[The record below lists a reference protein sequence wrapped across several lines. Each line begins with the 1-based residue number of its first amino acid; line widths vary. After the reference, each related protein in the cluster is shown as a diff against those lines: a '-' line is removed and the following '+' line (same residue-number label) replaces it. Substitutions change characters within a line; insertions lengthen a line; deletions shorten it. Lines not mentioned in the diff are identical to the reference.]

1 MKKVFFPFV
10 VLLLITTPVFS
21 QNEFGF
27 KLGISSY
34 DIQKSE
40 IGNTEDLQLTIKDAS
55 YGFQAGLYGR
65 LGLLGIYVQPEV
77 LLNSNFV
84 NYRLQDLNNLDT
96 LDKIRT
102 AKYQNLDIPLMLMI
116 TPSIFKIYAG
126 PVGHYFIND
135 ISDFTK
141 KDKIKEIFNNLTYGY
156 QAGVGIE
163 FSGVALDIR
172 YESNFSKNIKTFIVD
187 EKEFKIDKSPSRFIF
202 SLWFKI

>member
-1 MKKVFFPFV
+1 MKNVFLSFV
-10 VLLLITTPVFS
+10 LFLLISSPIFS
-21 QNEFGF
+21 QSEFGF

-34 DIQKSE
+34 DIPKSE

-55 YGFQAGLYGR
+55 YGFQAGIYGR
-65 LGLLGIYVQPEV
+65 LGLLGIYVQPE
-77 LLNSNFV
+77 LLFNSNFV

-102 AKYQNLDIPLMLMI
+102 ARYQNLDLPVMLI
-116 TPSIFKIYAG
+116 ISPSIFKIYAG
-126 PVGHYFIND
+126 PVGHYFINNM
-135 ISDFTK
+135 SDFTK

-156 QAGVGIE
+156 QAGVGIA
-163 FSGVALDIR
+163 FSGVTIDVR

-187 EKEFKIDKSPSRFIF
+187 ETEFKIDKSPSRFIF